1 MNSKSVF
8 PISLF
13 LLNATLTFGQIR
25 YDESR
30 LQWRLDSDQMTYVI
44 GVNQQKMVQSL
55 YWGPRLSSGSEIP
68 KAKMGAESSS
78 FDPSM
83 STTQLEYP
91 AWGAGLSTEP
101 ALKVTSSN
109 GDRTLVLEYSSANLN
124 GDLLEL
130 RLRDQVQPI
139 AVHLFYRVFEDQGI
153 IARWSKIENL
163 GDKPIVVEQVASA
176 TWNLPSGSGYEWS
189 WLTGR
194 WAAEWQ
200 LHTASIQTGAMVIES
215 RRGSTSHQAN
225 PWFSVGRSGETT
237 EEDGPVWF
245 GELGW
250 SGSWRMVVESTPFDQ
265 VRITAGYNP
274 FDFAYTSSPRE
285 SPWRLL
291 CFMRASPSTATV
303 AHRARCTD
311 SSSSPSCHNTPHQSR
326 GPSSTTH
333 GRLQV
338 SLSMRAISSLWR
350 RRPQS
355 SVLSDS

>member
-1 MNSKSVF
+1 MKMNSKPLF
-8 PISLF
+8 PIGLF
-13 LLNATLTFGQIR
+13 LLNASLTLGQIHD
-25 YDESR
+25 DESR
-30 LQWRLDSDQMTYVI
+30 LQWRLDSGQMTYVI
-44 GVNQQKMVQSL
+44 GVNDQKMVQNL

-68 KAKMGAESSS
+68 KAKMDAKGSS
-78 FDPSM
+78 FDPSI

-101 ALKVTSSN
+101 ALKVTSNN

-130 RLRDQVQPI
+130 TLRDRVQPI
-139 AVHLFYRVFEDQGI
+139 AVHLFYRVFEDQGM
-153 IARWSKIENL
+153 IARWSNIENL
-163 GDKPIVVEQVASA
+163 GDKPIVVEQIASA
-176 TWNLPSGSGYEWS
+176 TWNLPPGFGYEWS

-274 FDFAYTSSPRE
+274 FDFAYKLSPGE
-285 SPWRLL
+285 SLETPLFYAGFTAHGNGGASRLL
-291 CFMRASPSTATV
+291 HRFQLQSILPQHPSPKPRPIIYNSWEATGFNV
-303 AHRARCTD
+303 D
-311 SSSSPSCHNTPHQSR
+311 
-326 GPSSTTH
+326 
-333 GRLQV
+333 
-338 SLSMRAISSLWR
+338 
-350 RRPQS
+350 RRPQN
-355 SVLSDS
+355 